1 MVHFDISQRFYV
13 SFCQLAGQNSK
24 GGMLN
29 DTFDTFD
36 TLRKQRLSSRMA
48 AVVFKAP
55 APRPQSGC

>member
-1 MVHFDISQRFYV
+1 MVHFDLNQTKRL

-24 GGMLN
+24 RGMLN
-29 DTFDTFD
+29 DTFDTID